1 MFNKIKTSLAALAVV
16 ATLAGC
22 SATSVAGSETSET
35 VATSSSTAPS
45 ETTTNTTDT
54 TSTSDAV
61 NELMAANQESHYS
74 AQDAEYDASQAV
86 AIELT
91 GTSATSSG
99 DGVSIDGSTV
109 TITAAGTYEITGDLS
124 DGQVVVDAEG
134 EDVQL
139 VLNGVELT
147 STTGSPLVVNA
158 ADEVTLILADGST
171 TTVSDATS
179 YSDTADDAPNAAIYS
194 MADLSIAGSGSLSVS
209 GNFNDGI
216 VSKDGLEIA
225 AGNVTVEATDD
236 GIRGKD
242 YVRISGGN
250 ISVTAGGDGIKSDN
264 ETDADRGYVYLTGGT
279 VAIAAGD
286 DGFKGYNDA
295 VIVGGELTI
304 STSYEGIEAQAIA
317 IAGGTNNITADDDGI
332 NVSGDAAQWVDIAGG
347 TTTID
352 AGGDGFDSN
361 SVATMSD
368 GTLIVHGPTGS
379 GNGAIDVDGDF
390 TVTGGT
396 LWAVGA
402 AGMAQTPAQSSTQGF
417 VYASLSGS
425 ATGEVKI
432 LDADGN
438 EVGNLASDKAFQAIV
453 YSSADIA
460 SDASYEITLDGTSL
474 GTVSA
479 NEYATGMNPGGGGG
493 NGRR

>member
-1 MFNKIKTSLAALAVV
+1 MFNKIKTSLAAMAVV
-16 ATLAGC
+16 ATLVGC
-22 SATSVAGSETSET
+22 SATSEAQTETSET
-35 VATSSSTAPS
+35 TATSSSTATSS
-45 ETTTNTTDT
+45 ETTTNSTDA
-54 TSTSDAV
+54 TSSSDAV

-74 AQDAEYDASQAV
+74 AEDAEYDASSAV

-91 GTSATSSG
+91 GDSASSSG

-124 DGQVVVDAEG
+124 DGQIVVDADG

-147 STTGSPLVVNA
+147 SSTGSPLVVTA

-171 TTVSDATS
+171 NTVTDAAS

-194 MADLSIAGSGSLSVS
+194 MADLSIAGSGSLSVT

-242 YVRISGGN
+242 YARISGGT

-264 ETDADRGYVYLTGGT
+264 ETDADRGYVYLSSGT
-279 VAIAAGD
+279 VTIAAGD
-286 DGFKGYNDA
+286 DGFKGYNDV

-304 STSYEGIEAQAIA
+304 SESYEGIEAQAIA
-317 IAGGTNNITADDDGI
+317 IAGGTNNVTADDDGI
-332 NVSGDAAQWVDIAGG
+332 NVSGDSAQWVDIAGG

-352 AGGDGFDSN
+352 ADGDGFDANAS
-361 SVATMSD
+361 ATMSG
-368 GTLIVHGPTGS
+368 GTLVVFGPVTDRE
-379 GNGAIDVDGDF
+379 GAIDTDDGF
-390 TVTGGT
+390 TITGGT

-417 VYASLSGS
+417 VYASLSSS
-425 ATGEVKI
+425 ATGEVTI

-438 EVGNLASDKAFQAIV
+438 EVGTLSSDKAFQAIV
-453 YSSADIA
+453 YSSADIDA
-460 SDASYEITLDGTSL
+460 SASYEIQLDGTSL

-479 NEYATGMNPGGGGG
+479 NEYATGMNPGGGG
-493 NGRR
+493 RR